1 MKQSKTNIL
10 KSLLGASASILLLL
24 TGLGQG
30 FGLISIDRLNK
41 YHDLSFET
49 MGIQSNL
56 HPIQMKCIP
65 YDKDASLNDPCK
77 HLEESLDQH
86 LKMFMSETQGDWTKI
101 TGNSSADSTA
111 YKSNEPSIE
120 NSGIYAYYIMPI
132 QMKCLDNLEKL
143 DALLHEDCIHFE
155 ESLNQHY
162 KMFMTDTQADRL
174 KITGME

>member
-10 KSLLGASASILLLL
+10 KSLGASASILLLL

-41 YHDLSFET
+41 HHDLGFET

-65 YDKDASLNDPCK
+65 HDKDASLNDPCK
-77 HLEESLDQH
+77 HLEESLNQH
-86 LKMFMSETQGDWTKI
+86 LKMLMSETQGDWMKI
-101 TGNSSADSTA
+101 TGNSSVNTA
-111 YKSNEPSIE
+111 YKSNDPFAE
-120 NSGIYAYYIMPI
+120 NSGIHVYYIIPI
-132 QMKCLDNLEKL
+132 QMKCLDNLEEQ
-143 DALLHEDCIHFE
+143 DTLLHEVCIHFE

-162 KMFMTDTQADRL
+162 KMFMTDTQVDRL